1 MELCT
6 SKYWGGHLIFYQADS
21 GGLCSPGGLS
31 YVGRTKEILGEI
43 PAAMACKRIHLDE
56 AIARAATR

>member
-1 MELCT
+1 MGLCT
-6 SKYWGGHLIFYQADS
+6 SKYWSNHFIFNQADS

-56 AIARAATR
+56 AIARAAAR